1 MAVVGPDDEADGNQ
15 DSDDNLLVVPGIGRP
30 AGATWWG
37 SAGVMG
43 GARGGVGP
51 GVDVVVPELGHGG
64 GIGGGS
70 GDNEVLWVWR
80 GRYCLFAL
88 GVKRRKSATTPV
100 SCNLRN
106 EKPAVICYSM
116 G

>member
-1 MAVVGPDDEADGNQ
+1 MVGPDDEADGNQ
-15 DSDDNLLVVPGIGRP
+15 DSDDNSLVVPGFGRP

-51 GVDVVVPELGHGG
+51 GVDDVVPGLGHGG

-70 GDNEVLWVWR
+70 GDNEVL
-80 GRYCLFAL
+80 
-88 GVKRRKSATTPV
+88 
-100 SCNLRN
+100 
-106 EKPAVICYSM
+106 
-116 G
+116 